1 MITIVVIIIIIIII
15 INHHKLFYL
24 VIIVA
29 IIIGKLYS
37 RQEKGV
43 KNYVR
48 VDNKYFSLLK
58 QHTIISHLSYQ
69 CYKNISMKIILLP

>member
-1 MITIVVIIIIIIII
+1 MITIIVIIIIIIIII
-15 INHHKLFYL
+15 INHHHKYFYM

-37 RQEKGV
+37 HQEKGV

-48 VDNKYFSLLK
+48 VDNKYFSPLK
-58 QHTIISHLSYQ
+58 QHSIISHLSYH
-69 CYKNISMKIILLP
+69 CYKTYQ